1 MLLRQFRPSRQFSST
16 FFLHSRRYLNTT
28 VTSPSH
34 GPLNILFCGA
44 DAFSLPSLKALH
56 HLSLQSQSNITSLTV
71 LCRPDKYT
79 GRGYKA
85 LSSPPIK
92 SFAQSLDLPIIQRDT
107 FTGWTPSSP
116 VDLVITVSFGLLVP
130 ARILQ
135 AARYGGVNVHPSLLP
150 DLRGP
155 APIQRALLQGRKE
168 TGVSLQTMHP
178 ERFDAG
184 KVLDRRKVDV
194 PENAGVGDMIGILG
208 PLGAGLLGN
217 YVSSDAFADGVRG
230 HEDVIQDEEKPKSSY
245 AAKLTKQD
253 QCVDW
258 ETWDAEQVLRYDRVL
273 GNLWDISTYRSCL
286 PAKAA
291 VKGDKR
297 VSFQGPWSVLKP
309 ERDVFVV
316 CDNEGVVLC
325 QDYDAQRH
333 FALETADGLFV
344 SPTSATI
351 EGEKKGKGLPTL
363 VQGLERQAQEYEE
376 WWRKRFDID
385 HPDPGRPHPDPND
398 HYDGRH

>member
-1 MLLRQFRPSRQFSST
+1 MLLRHLWPCRQFSSKFVLT
-16 FFLHSRRYLNTT
+16 SRRYLTT
-28 VTSPSH
+28 TTASPSH

-56 HLSLQSQSNITSLTV
+56 DLSLQSPSNITSLTV

-79 GRGYKA
+79 GRGYKT

-92 SFAQSLDLPIIQRDT
+92 SFAQSLDIPILQRDT

-116 VDLVITVSFGLLVP
+116 VDLIVTVSFGLLVP

-135 AARYGGVNVHPSLLP
+135 AAKYGGVNVHPSLLP
-150 DLRGP
+150 DFRGP
-155 APIQRALLQGRKE
+155 APTQRALLEGRRE

-208 PLGAGLLGN
+208 PLGAEMLGN
-217 YVSSDAFADGVRG
+217 YVSSNAFAGGVRG
-230 HEDVIQDEEKPKSSY
+230 HEDVMQDEENPKSSY

-253 QCVDW
+253 QHVDW
-258 ETWDAEQVLRYDRVL
+258 TTWTAEQVVRYDRVL
-273 GNLWDISTYRSCL
+273 GNLWDMSTYRSCL
-286 PAKAA
+286 PDKAN

-297 VSFQGPWSVLKP
+297 VTFQGPWSVFKP
-309 ERDVFVV
+309 EKDVFVV
-316 CDNEGVVLC
+316 YDEEGVVLC
-325 QDYDAQRH
+325 QNSYKERH
-333 FALETADGLFV
+333 LALETADGLLV
-344 SPTSATI
+344 SPASATI
-351 EGEKKGKGLPTL
+351 EGEKKGKALPSL
-363 VQGLERQAQEYEE
+363 VQGLEPQAQEYEE
-376 WWRKRFDID
+376 WWRERFDFD
-385 HPDPGRPHPDPND
+385 HPDPDGPHPDPND
-398 HYDGRH
+398 FYDGRH